1 MTMISEPTRL
11 SLEALILDQG
21 QRLVDELAMHRLAS
35 FPPSAAKE
43 FRRLTPAEAAH
54 FLGVNDSYLRQTAAT
69 IKGLALDNN
78 RRAYSLDDLN
88 AVREAM
94 AVKSRN
100 PVKFVP
106 RRRGGEHLQ
115 LIAVVNFKGGSAKTT
130 TAANLAQYLALS
142 GYRTLAIDLD
152 PQASLTTLFG
162 IAPEASVGPGESL
175 YGSLRFD
182 GAPVPIQSVIR
193 KTYIPKLDVVPGALE
208 LMEYEHEAPRALAD
222 RTLNRLVFTRVAEAL
237 GPIADDYDVVVIDC
251 PPQLGYLTL
260 AGLIASTS
268 ILITV
273 HPQMLDVMSMAQ
285 FLIMLGSLLD
295 TVAKASG
302 RPRSN
307 YDWLRYLITRF
318 EPSDGPQSQMAAF
331 LRMIFGDYV
340 LKNPTVKSSAISDAG
355 ITSQTIYEIE
365 RAQVTRSTYD
375 RALESVNS
383 VNAEILGLIRSAW
396 GRK

>member
-69 IKGLALDNN
+69 IKGLVPDNN
-78 RRAYSLDDLN
+78 RRAYSLNDLN

-106 RRRGGEHLQ
+106 RRRDGEHLQ

-182 GAPVPIQSVIR
+182 GAPVPIQSIIR

-222 RTLNRLVFTRVAEAL
+222 GLSIGSSSHALRRRLAL
-237 GPIADDYDVVVIDC
+237 SPTTTTSSSSIA
-251 PPQLGYLTL
+251 LHNL
-260 AGLIASTS
+260 AI
-268 ILITV
+268 
-273 HPQMLDVMSMAQ
+273 
-285 FLIMLGSLLD
+285 
-295 TVAKASG
+295 
-302 RPRSN
+302 
-307 YDWLRYLITRF
+307 
-318 EPSDGPQSQMAAF
+318 
-331 LRMIFGDYV
+331 
-340 LKNPTVKSSAISDAG
+340 
-355 ITSQTIYEIE
+355 
-365 RAQVTRSTYD
+365 
-375 RALESVNS
+375 
-383 VNAEILGLIRSAW
+383 
-396 GRK
+396 

>member
-1 MTMISEPTRL
+1 MTMICEPTRL

-21 QRLVDELAMHRLAS
+21 QRLVDQLAIHRLAS
-35 FPPSAAKE
+35 FPPEAAKQ
-43 FRRLTPAEAAH
+43 FRRLTPAEAAR
-54 FLGVNDSYLRQTAAT
+54 FLDVNDSYLRQTAAT
-69 IKGLALDNN
+69 IEGLAPDNN
-78 RRAYSLDDLN
+78 RRTYSLEDLN
-88 AVREAM
+88 TVREAM
-94 AVKSRN
+94 AAKSRN
-100 PVKFVP
+100 PAKFIP
-106 RRRGGEHLQ
+106 HRRDGEHVQ
-115 LIAVVNFKGGSAKTT
+115 VVSVVNFKGGSAKTT

-162 IAPEASVGPGESL
+162 IAPETSVGPGESL

-182 GAPVPIQSVIR
+182 GDAVPIQSIVR

-208 LMEYEHEAPRALAD
+208 LMEFEHEAPRALSD
-222 RTLNRLVFTRVAEAL
+222 RTRNRLVFPRVAEAL
-237 GPIADDYDVVVIDC
+237 APIADDYDIVVIDC

-318 EPSDGPQSQMAAF
+318 EPGDGPQSQMAAF

-340 LKNPTVKSSAISDAG
+340 LKNPTLKSSAISDAG

-365 RAQVTRSTYD
+365 RSQVTRSTYD
-375 RALESVNS
+375 RAIESVNS
-383 VNAEILGLIRSAW
+383 VNAEVLELIRTAW